1 MRHCCLRPAGPST
14 MTTTTTD
21 AASALGYGHGTR
33 AALRPAC
40 VYMHVCCC
48 LPAWRVQVRPPP
60 FLTPLELGVPTLAVD
75 RGDKDKE
82 AALLVKQL
90 VAQGPKEM

>member
-1 MRHCCLRPAGPST
+1 M
-14 MTTTTTD
+14 
-21 AASALGYGHGTR
+21 
-33 AALRPAC
+33 C
-40 VYMHVCCC
+40 VLHVCCSLPAC
-48 LPAWRVQVRPPP
+48 LPGAQVRPPP

-90 VAQGPKEM
+90 VAQGPKEMWVACPDLGPG